1 MAAAA
6 AKSRFLAA
14 REAAPAATPARALE
28 PGQRD
33 WKRSR
38 VPSAR
43 QGPLPAPSTVTRLA
57 DLSLPHVAS
66 FSYMCDRGLMESV
79 ADIPAR
85 EYTTR
90 AGDT

>member
-1 MAAAA
+1 MAAPGGGGSRFAA
-6 AKSRFLAA
+6 ARRGGEPAGAA
-14 REAAPAATPARALE
+14 GDPRS
-28 PGQRD
+28 RD

-43 QGPLPAPSTVTRLA
+43 QAPLPRPDTVERWG

-66 FSYMCDRGLMESV
+66 FSYMCDRGLMDSV

-85 EYTTR
+85 EYTSR

>member
-1 MAAAA
+1 MAAPGGGSSRFAA
-6 AKSRFLAA
+6 AR
-14 REAAPAATPARALE
+14 RGGGGE
-28 PGQRD
+28 PGDPRRRD
-33 WKRSR
+33 WARSR

-43 QGPLPAPSTVTRLA
+43 QAPLPRPDTVERWG

-66 FSYMCDRGLMESV
+66 FSYMCDRGLIDSV

-85 EYTTR
+85 EYTSR